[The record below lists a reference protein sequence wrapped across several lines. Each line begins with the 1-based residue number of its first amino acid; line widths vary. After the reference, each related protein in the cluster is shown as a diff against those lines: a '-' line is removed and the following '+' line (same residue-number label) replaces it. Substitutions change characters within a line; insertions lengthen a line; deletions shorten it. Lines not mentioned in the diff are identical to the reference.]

1 MQISQEPFHCRIYP
15 PNGTLMLFL
24 PYKMD
29 SQKRGFPLIT
39 PIICMI
45 CFLVYAQQYQRD
57 NRHYE
62 AAEYFCAQQ
71 VNIDTQT
78 ILDRIGHSSYSTPCY
93 PIFKSIRNAEDSST
107 AISEMVDSIQPLTY
121 FDDENDN
128 RNYMTNELEKS
139 FRRYKLFVPR
149 ELTKDLSY
157 NPSELD
163 LLRMTTANFSH
174 ADVFHLF
181 GNLLF
186 FFVFGA
192 SVELIVG
199 YFAYAAF
206 IGVATIA
213 TSLGYSYAMMGVE
226 NAMPTIGLSGVVMVT
241 LAALGVMM
249 PKVKI
254 RCFFW
259 FIWIF
264 RVFRVPVSLLALW
277 YVAWDIIDMNRIGDV
292 SYINYAAHISG
303 AATGAAFGAIY
314 LLFGKATISEAAIQY
329 G

>member
-1 MQISQEPFHCRIYP
+1 
-15 PNGTLMLFL
+15 
-24 PYKMD
+24 MD

-45 CFLVYAQQYQRD
+45 CILIYTQQYRSD
-57 NRHYE
+57 NRHYD
-62 AAEYFCAQQ
+62 AVGSFCAEQ

-78 ILDRIGHSSYSTPCY
+78 ILDRIGRSSYGAQCY
-93 PIFKSIRNAEDSST
+93 TIFESIRNAEDSST
-107 AISEMVDSIQPLTY
+107 AIEEMIGNIEPLTY
-121 FDDENDN
+121 FADENDN
-128 RNYMTNELEKS
+128 RNYMVSEIEKCY
-139 FRRYKLFVPR
+139 RRYELYVPR
-149 ELTKDLSY
+149 ALTQDLSY
-157 NPSELD
+157 DPSELD
-163 LLRMTTANFSH
+163 LGRMITATFSH

-199 YFAYAAF
+199 YLAYAGF
-206 IGVATIA
+206 IGVATVA

-226 NAMPTIGLSGVVMVT
+226 NALPTIGLSGVVMAT
-241 LAALGVMM
+241 LGALGVMM
-249 PKVKI
+249 PNVKI

-264 RVFRVPVSLLALW
+264 RVFRVPVYLLALW
-277 YVAWDIIDMNRIGDV
+277 YVGWDIIDMNRIGEV
-292 SYINYAAHISG
+292 SYVNYAAHISG
-303 AATGAAFGAIY
+303 AAIGAAFGAAY
-314 LLFGKATISEAAIQY
+314 LMFGKATISEAAVQY